1 MPYKYSYDYE
11 EKEYIPR
18 KLRTNRSMWEFMI
31 LTIITF
37 GIYGILFFAPFTADL
52 DKVAPKRDRSKTM
65 NYLFVFILAWF
76 TFSIVMQVWHYQVA
90 ERVEEG
96 LSNNGIDYEFT
107 TGDFWKWLI
116 FGSFIIVG
124 PFVYY
129 HKLFK
134 AMNLLCKHYNE
145 KRQD

>member
-65 NYLFVFILAWF
+65 NYLFVFILIPSSLLFFIYIFFLSLSHSSSLPELIARVCLSINLLKAF
-76 TFSIVMQVWHYQVA
+76 TF
-90 ERVEEG
+90 
-96 LSNNGIDYEFT
+96 
-107 TGDFWKWLI
+107 
-116 FGSFIIVG
+116 
-124 PFVYY
+124 
-129 HKLFK
+129 
-134 AMNLLCKHYNE
+134 
-145 KRQD
+145 